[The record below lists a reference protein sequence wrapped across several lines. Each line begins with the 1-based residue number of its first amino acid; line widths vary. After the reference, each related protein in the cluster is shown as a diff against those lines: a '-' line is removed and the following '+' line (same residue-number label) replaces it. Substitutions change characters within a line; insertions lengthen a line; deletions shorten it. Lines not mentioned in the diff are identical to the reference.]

1 MSNLLNQKNIL
12 KGKIIQILI
21 IIIILFFSL
30 YLVCPTFRDYLS
42 DQKID
47 ANFVLGFLTVIT
59 LMVGIWQNTK
69 DRKLTYN
76 MNIWK
81 SVRDNGLA
89 IISKLIA
96 VKNKSDIIVK
106 TLKSHRDAI
115 KKKQVFMD
123 YNDTLSKRDID
134 DGFQLVAAYADT
146 YFRDECDKWNEML
159 TKLSDMAT
167 NNINVIKN
175 YEINLRLIMDGV
187 YFKNQTLDR
196 LDEII
201 ANAEKTDRE
210 IGDITEEM
218 RNKIIEKT
226 NSISDKIKANL

>member
-1 MSNLLNQKNIL
+1 MKDLKNTL

-21 IIIILFFSL
+21 VIIILFFGI
-30 YLVCPTFRDYLS
+30 YLACPIFRDYIS
-42 DQKID
+42 SQKID
-47 ANFVLGFLTVIT
+47 ANFILGFLTVIT

-76 MNIWK
+76 MNVWE
-81 SVRDNGLA
+81 SVRNNGLA

-96 VKNKSDIIVK
+96 IKQKSDIIVK

-146 YFRDECDKWNEML
+146 YFRN
-159 TKLSDMAT
+159 
-167 NNINVIKN
+167 
-175 YEINLRLIMDGV
+175 
-187 YFKNQTLDR
+187 
-196 LDEII
+196 
-201 ANAEKTDRE
+201 
-210 IGDITEEM
+210 
-218 RNKIIEKT
+218 
-226 NSISDKIKANL
+226 

>member
-1 MSNLLNQKNIL
+1 MSNPKNIL
-12 KGKIIQILI
+12 KGKIVQILI
-21 IIIILFFSL
+21 TVVILFFGL
-30 YLVCPTFRDYLS
+30 YLACPTFRVYLS
-42 DQKID
+42 EQKID

-59 LMVGIWQNTK
+59 LMVSIWQNTK

-76 MNIWK
+76 LNVWE

-96 VKNKSDIIVK
+96 IKQKSDIIVK
-106 TLKSHRDAI
+106 TLKSHHDAI
-115 KKKQVFMD
+115 KKKHVFMD

-167 NNINVIKN
+167 DNINVIKN
-175 YEINLRLIMDGV
+175 YQINLHLIMSGTN
-187 YFKNQTLDR
+187 FTNPTLDK

-201 ANAEKTDRE
+201 TNAEKTDKK
-210 IGDITEEM
+210 IGEITEEM